1 MLCDIFDAVQP
12 LNLVLQKGDGLLCLY
27 DLQMYLNKTLLVLE
41 KIPDKNK
48 RVWFNRKKF
57 LEMQMTAEEQTLSLP
72 PCANLRNS
80 LKFSFEKFRDE
91 TYPCFITRFVEE
103 IKETF
108 TQLDFWL
115 AFSVFDPRKLPENLE
130 AEDSYG
136 EEEIH
141 KLISWYGA
149 MISL

>member
-91 TYPCFITRFVEE
+91 TYPCFITPFVEE

-141 KLISWYGA
+141 KLISWYGV

>member
-91 TYPCFITRFVEE
+91 TYPCFITR
-103 IKETF
+103 
-108 TQLDFWL
+108 
-115 AFSVFDPRKLPENLE
+115 
-130 AEDSYG
+130 
-136 EEEIH
+136 
-141 KLISWYGA
+141 
-149 MISL
+149 

>member
-91 TYPCFITRFVEE
+91 TYPCFITTFVEE

-141 KLISWYGA
+141 KLISWYGV

>member
-1 MLCDIFDAVQP
+1 MKHI
-12 LNLVLQKGDGLLCLY
+12 LVLL
-27 DLQMYLNKTLLVLE
+27 
-41 KIPDKNK
+41 
-48 RVWFNRKKF
+48 
-57 LEMQMTAEEQTLSLP
+57 
-72 PCANLRNS
+72 
-80 LKFSFEKFRDE
+80 RDE

-141 KLISWYGA
+141 ILISWYGV